1 MDREQ
6 MFNELKDIKKYVQ
19 KALEEMKPLTRE
31 CQVKILADSI
41 NPFNHKRLTTFE
53 LTFWRPILPQLN
65 RHRCVVGNTL
75 LKFDLPAGSS
85 HADSKWRLYT
95 MSMEEFWD
103 KWENGCAPRTAPA
116 AVNYNL
122 DLINPNQEY
131 TVSEIGEL
139 LGISETNIR
148 TDCRLGLCRHT
159 RDFSNPCIKAGIIK
173 ILGKDYIE
181 YRQKRQNNLFRYSI
195 KDRLSNMQ
203 LRCYDE
209 LSGEVKHTN
218 VVNCWKTGI
227 EPVKTLT
234 AGKFQ
239 ITATNDHLILT
250 NSGWKELQDI
260 IPNEDYVVVSTQQV
274 FTEEQYKEHMRSQQ
288 KGPDGKYVNRFNLKM
303 REQLM
308 ETQEGKCAI
317 CGKTLILNRNAQ
329 IHHIKPRYQ
338 FPELAYDPNNC
349 ILLCEK
355 CHKAQHKKQGW
366 QKSYNRCNARWEL
379 VTSIE
384 DAGMQTVYDIEV
396 ADEQHNFF
404 ANDIVVHNCL
414 SQSIRSSRATPVDT
428 LIAEISNSP
437 WGPKEWGL
445 NESGMV
451 ATKVMTLPE
460 QIKSCDYIWYHA
472 AKSNC
477 TIAKS
482 LADAGVHKQIVNR
495 LLEPFSCS
503 HAVVSATEWD
513 NFYKLRTAKDTQPEF
528 REMALKMKELQE
540 NSEPKELE
548 ENQWHLPYISEEE
561 LHTYRY
567 SKLCKISA
575 ARCARVSYKTYSG
588 DIDIEKDLQL
598 YQKLVTNHH
607 FSPLEHCACPAVEQ
621 YLPSN
626 FIGWNQLRKFEEEE
640 FN

>member
-6 MFNELKDIKKYVQ
+6 MFNELKDIRKYVQ

-65 RHRCVVGNTL
+65 RHR
-75 LKFDLPAGSS
+75 S
-85 HADSKWRLYT
+85 
-95 MSMEEFWD
+95 
-103 KWENGCAPRTAPA
+103 
-116 AVNYNL
+116 
-122 DLINPNQEY
+122 
-131 TVSEIGEL
+131 
-139 LGISETNIR
+139 
-148 TDCRLGLCRHT
+148 
-159 RDFSNPCIKAGIIK
+159 
-173 ILGKDYIE
+173 
-181 YRQKRQNNLFRYSI
+181 
-195 KDRLSNMQ
+195 
-203 LRCYDE
+203 
-209 LSGEVKHTN
+209 
-218 VVNCWKTGI
+218 
-227 EPVKTLT
+227 
-234 AGKFQ
+234 
-239 ITATNDHLILT
+239 
-250 NSGWKELQDI
+250 
-260 IPNEDYVVVSTQQV
+260 
-274 FTEEQYKEHMRSQQ
+274 
-288 KGPDGKYVNRFNLKM
+288 
-303 REQLM
+303 
-308 ETQEGKCAI
+308 
-317 CGKTLILNRNAQ
+317 
-329 IHHIKPRYQ
+329 
-338 FPELAYDPNNC
+338 
-349 ILLCEK
+349 
-355 CHKAQHKKQGW
+355 
-366 QKSYNRCNARWEL
+366 
-379 VTSIE
+379 
-384 DAGMQTVYDIEV
+384 
-396 ADEQHNFF
+396 
-404 ANDIVVHNCL
+404 L

-428 LIAEISNSP
+428 LITEISNSP

-588 DIDIEKDLQL
+588 DIDVEKDLQL
-598 YQKLVTNHH
+598 YQKLVSQGHW
-607 FSPLEHCACPAVEQ
+607 SALEHCACPAVEQ

-640 FN
+640 FD

>member
-1 MDREQ
+1 MDQEQ

-65 RHRCVVGNTL
+65 RHR
-75 LKFDLPAGSS
+75 A
-85 HADSKWRLYT
+85 
-95 MSMEEFWD
+95 
-103 KWENGCAPRTAPA
+103 
-116 AVNYNL
+116 
-122 DLINPNQEY
+122 
-131 TVSEIGEL
+131 
-139 LGISETNIR
+139 
-148 TDCRLGLCRHT
+148 
-159 RDFSNPCIKAGIIK
+159 
-173 ILGKDYIE
+173 
-181 YRQKRQNNLFRYSI
+181 
-195 KDRLSNMQ
+195 
-203 LRCYDE
+203 
-209 LSGEVKHTN
+209 
-218 VVNCWKTGI
+218 
-227 EPVKTLT
+227 
-234 AGKFQ
+234 
-239 ITATNDHLILT
+239 
-250 NSGWKELQDI
+250 
-260 IPNEDYVVVSTQQV
+260 
-274 FTEEQYKEHMRSQQ
+274 
-288 KGPDGKYVNRFNLKM
+288 
-303 REQLM
+303 
-308 ETQEGKCAI
+308 
-317 CGKTLILNRNAQ
+317 
-329 IHHIKPRYQ
+329 
-338 FPELAYDPNNC
+338 
-349 ILLCEK
+349 
-355 CHKAQHKKQGW
+355 
-366 QKSYNRCNARWEL
+366 
-379 VTSIE
+379 
-384 DAGMQTVYDIEV
+384 
-396 ADEQHNFF
+396 
-404 ANDIVVHNCL
+404 L

-428 LIAEISNSP
+428 LISEISNSP

-495 LLEPFSCS
+495 LLEPFSCT

-588 DIDIEKDLQL
+588 DIDVEKDLQL
-598 YQKLVTNHH
+598 YQKLISHGH
-607 FSPLEHCACPAVEQ
+607 WSALEHCACPAVEH